1 MTASPASAHE
11 RLRGV
16 LSVLCTPFADDGTLD
31 SVSLRRLVE
40 HQVAWDVNGIVI
52 FGLAGEVYKLTDDE
66 RRQVLTTVVAAAN
79 GAVPVIAGAEHSGFE
94 AAVTRA
100 REAVE
105 LGADA
110 LMVFPP
116 TFVKPDAPGIIEYY
130 EAIATAAGVPVVIQD
145 APTWTG
151 VPMPAELLIEVAK
164 RSSHL
169 RWVKVEAPPAAAK
182 IRALAGN
189 GMHVFGGYGAL
200 HLAED
205 LAAGIEAVMPGC
217 ALPGLYVDIWRSHEN
232 GNDAAVFE
240 RYAQALPLLVFQM
253 SSLDVFVAIQKLLLF
268 GIGVLSSPRLR
279 RPGRELD
286 LTEQGWLELLMSRA
300 QMSEFLGSR
309 PPIAAGGRVIQS
321 STSTA

>member
-1 MTASPASAHE
+1 VTASPASAHE

-94 AAVTRA
+94 AA
-100 REAVE
+100 
-105 LGADA
+105 DA

-182 IRALAGN
+182 IRVLAGS
-189 GMHVFGGYGAL
+189 GMHVLGGYGAL

-205 LAAGIEAVMPGC
+205 LAAGIEAFMPGC